1 MIATS
6 LDFSKKT
13 ELRWLTPLVSQVRA
27 ATQGAP
33 WFLTGATARDL
44 LFQHGYGIQTG
55 RQTQD
60 VDFAVMVGSWEI
72 FQAMRARLIASHD
85 FTEVK
90 GLLHRL
96 NFSGGI
102 VVDLM
107 PFGAIERQDRTIA
120 WPPDQTTVMGVFG
133 FREVLS
139 STIRL
144 SLPQGV
150 EVPVVS
156 IAGFALL
163 KLAAWVD
170 RSTTQPGKDA
180 PDLALALR
188 HYLDAGNG
196 DRLYTDAA
204 HLLEEDD
211 FDYEVAGAWLL
222 GHDMAALL
230 SKEGWKRIAALLEQE
245 SNPKGRLSLVGDM
258 QIRSETALK
267 LIQGMRRGLVENG
280 R

>member
-13 ELRWLTPLVSQVRA
+13 ELRWLTPLVSQMRA
-27 ATQGAP
+27 ATQGTT

-44 LFQHGYGIQTG
+44 LFQYGYGIQTG

-60 VDFAVMVGSWEI
+60 VDFAITVESWEI
-72 FQAMRARLIASHD
+72 FQAIRARLIASHD
-85 FTEVK
+85 FTEMK
-90 GLLHRL
+90 GVLHRL
-96 NFSGGI
+96 SFSGGI

-107 PFGAIERQDRTIA
+107 PFGGIEGQDRTIA
-120 WPPDQTTVMGVFG
+120 WPPDQTSVMGVFG

-139 STIRL
+139 ATIGV
-144 SLPQGV
+144 SLPDGV

-156 IAGFALL
+156 VEGFALL

-170 RSTTQPGKDA
+170 RRRAQPGKDA
-180 PDLALALR
+180 PDLALVLR
-188 HYLDAGNG
+188 FYLDAGNA

-204 HLLEEDD
+204 RLLEEDD

-222 GHDMAALL
+222 GHDVAALL
-230 SKEGWKRIAALLEQE
+230 SKEGWKRIAALLEEE
-245 SNPKGRLSLVGDM
+245 SDLNGRLSLVGDM
-258 QIRSETALK
+258 QIQSETALK
-267 LIQGMRRGLVENG
+267 LVQGMRRGLVESPP
-280 R
+280 

>member
-1 MIATS
+1 MTATS

-44 LFQHGYGIQTG
+44 LFQHAYGIRTG

-60 VDFAVMVGSWEI
+60 VDFAIMVKSWEI
-72 FQAMRARLIASHD
+72 FQAIRARLIASQD
-85 FTEVK
+85 FTEIK
-90 GLLHRL
+90 GVLHRL
-96 NFSGGI
+96 GFSGMA
-102 VVDLM
+102 VDLM

-133 FREVLS
+133 FREALS
-139 STIRL
+139 ATIRL
-144 SLPQGV
+144 SLPEGV

-170 RSTTQPGKDA
+170 RRHTQPGKDA
-180 PDLALALR
+180 PDRWFESTRRHHVNNDLRQAL
-188 HYLDAGNG
+188 
-196 DRLYTDAA
+196 
-204 HLLEEDD
+204 
-211 FDYEVAGAWLL
+211 
-222 GHDMAALL
+222 
-230 SKEGWKRIAALLEQE
+230 
-245 SNPKGRLSLVGDM
+245 
-258 QIRSETALK
+258 
-267 LIQGMRRGLVENG
+267 
-280 R
+280 